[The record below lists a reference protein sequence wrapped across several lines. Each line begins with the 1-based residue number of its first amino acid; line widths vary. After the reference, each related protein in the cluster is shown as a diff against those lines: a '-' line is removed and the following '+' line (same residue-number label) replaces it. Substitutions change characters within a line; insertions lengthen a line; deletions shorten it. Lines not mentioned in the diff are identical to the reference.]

1 MTDFDLKVRSGAFF
15 VTILEDQP
23 ADKAGLQPGDVVTK
37 IDGRPCTGGTQLR
50 NYVASRP
57 PGTLVA
63 MEVNRGG
70 KVMQVRVNLQE
81 RTDAAMAMFDD
92 GGGLFGAEL
101 VPVTPETAQQYGY
114 EGLRSGLIVASVED
128 GSLAAEGE
136 LQVGDVIESAAG
148 IKLSSVDQLA
158 AIFEEAKKAGQPLRV
173 IVRRGNTRMLLVI
186 R

>member
-1 MTDFDLKVRSGAFF
+1 M
-15 VTILEDQP
+15 TILDDQP

-57 PGTLVA
+57 PGTLVS

-70 KVMQVRVNLQE
+70 KVMQVKVNLQE
-81 RTDAAMAMFDD
+81 RTDAAMAMFDS

-101 VPVTPETAQQYGY
+101 VPVTPETAKQYGY
-114 EGLRSGLIVASVED
+114 TGLRSGLIVASVED

-148 IKLSSVDQLA
+148 FRLRSVDQLA
-158 AIFEEAKKAGQPLRV
+158 TIFEELKKAGQPLKM
-173 IVRRGNTRMLLVI
+173 IVRRGNRQMLLVFQ
-186 R
+186 